1 MPETLILASSSPYR
15 RALLERLGLDFD
27 IVPADIDESPQ
38 AGESGAEL
46 ALRLGR
52 EKALAVADKHRR
64 SIVIGSD
71 QVAECRGRLLGKPHT
86 FERALEQL
94 KFCAGAEIVFHT
106 SVAVARGRHLAES
119 LVPTRMTMRNL
130 GEERLRTYI
139 AADRPMDCAGSL
151 RSESLGIALAE
162 RISSDDPTA
171 LVGLPLIATVSLLE
185 KFGLIIPA

>member
-1 MPETLILASSSPYR
+1 
-15 RALLERLGLDFD
+15 
-27 IVPADIDESPQ
+27 
-38 AGESGAEL
+38 
-46 ALRLGR
+46 
-52 EKALAVADKHRR
+52 
-64 SIVIGSD
+64 
-71 QVAECRGRLLGKPHT
+71 
-86 FERALEQL
+86 
-94 KFCAGAEIVFHT
+94 
-106 SVAVARGRHLAES
+106 
-119 LVPTRMTMRNL
+119 MRNL